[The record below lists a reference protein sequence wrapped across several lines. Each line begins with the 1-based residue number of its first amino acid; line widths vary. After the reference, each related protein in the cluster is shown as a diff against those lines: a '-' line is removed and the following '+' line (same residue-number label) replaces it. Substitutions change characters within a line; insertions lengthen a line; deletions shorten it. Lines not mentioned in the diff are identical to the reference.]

1 LNGFAYHGFYQFWE
15 IETAQRF
22 KSHYT
27 HNWGALKLKLNK
39 LILKYAKCGLA
50 SACCKAG
57 PSSNLGSVR
66 DPTEVLLLLS
76 EEAMRIQKDSPWR
89 MVKDE

>member
-1 LNGFAYHGFYQFWE
+1 MALHIMDLINFGKLKQLSDSRA
-15 IETAQRF
+15 
-22 KSHYT
+22 YT

-57 PSSNLGSVR
+57 PSLNLGLVR

-76 EEAMRIQKDSPWR
+76 EEAMRR

>member
-1 LNGFAYHGFYQFWE
+1 MPDPTF
-15 IETAQRF
+15 
-22 KSHYT
+22 
-27 HNWGALKLKLNK
+27 NWGALKLKLNEQ
-39 LILKYAKCGLA
+39 ILKDAKCGLA

-66 DPTEVLLLLS
+66 DPTEVLLMLS
-76 EEAMRIQKDSPWR
+76 EEAMRIQEDGPRR